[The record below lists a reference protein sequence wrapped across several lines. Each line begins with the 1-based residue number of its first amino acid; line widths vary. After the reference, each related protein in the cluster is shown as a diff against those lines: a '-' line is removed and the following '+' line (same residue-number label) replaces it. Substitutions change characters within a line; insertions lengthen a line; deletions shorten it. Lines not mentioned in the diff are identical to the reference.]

1 MNTYVEVFEFIN
13 AVEAYP
19 EQNVVEVTSPGDN
32 VVEISTVGAQGPRG
46 SVFLQGNGYPTADT
60 GSVGDYYVDLDDANA
75 LYGPKTNNGWPG
87 VPFGAF
93 TSGNVRRYIYDQVS
107 PSASWS
113 ITHNL
118 GGYPSVTV
126 VDSGKTQV
134 IGEVTYLSETS
145 IRVDFTQPFSG
156 IAYLT

>member
-1 MNTYVEVFEFIN
+1 MSNYVEVYESIN
-13 AVEAYP
+13 IVEAYP
-19 EQNVVEVTSPGDN
+19 EQNVVEVTSPG
-32 VVEISTVGAQGPRG
+32 AQGPRG
-46 SVFLQGNGYPTADT
+46 SVFIQGSGVPTNDV
-60 GSVGDYYVDLDDANA
+60 GSVGDYYVDVDDANA
-75 LYGPKTNNGWPG
+75 LYGPKTDAGWPAD
-87 VPFGAF
+87 PFGAF
-93 TSGNVRRYIYDQVS
+93 STETRRSIYTQAS
-107 PSASWS
+107 PSSSWS